1 MKLYDILQSIRA
13 TSSKNAKEAIL
24 RENQNDVLLQLYLQA
39 TYDPQINF
47 WVKKL
52 PAAKPADDFNDFAI
66 QDIVNA
72 VENLA
77 KRKYTGNN
85 AKRYIQDMMED
96 MDPCAQDLFRWMLL
110 KDVKAGFSESTI
122 LKVWPDLFFIPP
134 YQRCSLP
141 DEKIL
146 GRFAKMKK
154 FAVQLKAD
162 GMYLSLLAEGGVYT
176 AITRQGNAF
185 PAEFA
190 EMLAKDYVGADA
202 AILGEVLVVRE
213 GRILSRKEGNGILNS
228 ILKGGDVPEDC
239 SFRMQAW
246 DYIPMYA
253 FKEGKFDCPYE
264 SRLYELRCNIHQAAY
279 IQVIETEIVE
289 SLQAAY
295 VFYGKKLANGE
306 EGAVIKSLSG
316 IWKDGTS
323 KDCVKL
329 KLEVDV
335 ELEAVALIE
344 GDPNGQHAE
353 TFGSIRFVSTDLKVV
368 VDVSGYTLEERKDIH
383 ANWET
388 LYRGK
393 IATVKSNE
401 LISSRDKDTYS
412 LFLPRHIEWRLDK
425 VGADDLQRIKD
436 QFEAAKVGVTNSKG
450 V

>member
-1 MKLYDILQSIRA
+1 MKLYDILQSIRE

-52 PAAKPADDFNDFAI
+52 PAAKPTDEFNDFAI

-72 VENLA
+72 VENLS

-85 AKRYIQDMMED
+85 AKRYIQDVMED

-134 YQRCSLP
+134 YMRCSLP
-141 DEKIL
+141 DAKIL
-146 GRFAKMKK
+146 QRFGKMKK
-154 FAVQLKAD
+154 FIVQLKAD
-162 GMYLSLLAEGGVYT
+162 GMYLSLLAEKGEYK

-185 PAEFA
+185 PLEFA
-190 EMLAKDYVGADA
+190 EMLAKGYEGGDA

-213 GRILSRKEGNGILNS
+213 GMILSRKEGNGILNS
-228 ILKGGDVPEDC
+228 ILKGGDVPGDC

-246 DYIPMYA
+246 DFIPLED
-253 FKEGKFDCPYE
+253 FKRGVCPVPYE
-264 SRLYELRCNIHQAAY
+264 SRLYELKCHIHQAAF
-279 IQVIETEIVE
+279 IQMIETEPAE

-295 VFYGKKLANGE
+295 SFYAQKLANHE

-329 KLEVDV
+329 KLEVEV
-335 ELEAVALIE
+335 ELEALELVA
-344 GDPNGQHAE
+344 GDPNGQHAN
-353 TFGSIRFVSTDLKVV
+353 TFGSIRFSSSDRKVI
-368 VDVSGYTLEERKDIH
+368 VDVSGYTLEERQDIYS
-383 ANWET
+383 NWDNF
-388 LYRGK
+388 YRNK

-401 LISSRDKDTYS
+401 LISSRDKDTFS

-425 VGADDLQRIKD
+425 TEADSLERIQQ
-436 QFEAAKVGVTNSKG
+436 QFEAAKLGVNSKG
-450 V
+450 E